1 MKNQEKFDNLSKL
14 GAKKYRKIE
23 AMQKIKKLKNYPG
36 WKPKINFVKE
46 LSNIIKNL

>member
-1 MKNQEKFDNLSKL
+1 MLKSKTKIKL

-23 AMQKIKKLKNYPG
+23 AMQKIKKIKNYPG

-46 LSNIIKNL
+46 LSNILKNL